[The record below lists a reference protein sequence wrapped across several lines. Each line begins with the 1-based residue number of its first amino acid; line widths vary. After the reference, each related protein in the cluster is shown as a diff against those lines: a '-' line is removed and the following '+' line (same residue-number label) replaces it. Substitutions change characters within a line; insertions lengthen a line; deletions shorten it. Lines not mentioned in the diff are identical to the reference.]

1 MEEFLKNKAEE
12 LDMLISERERID
24 NKSRKTAKDKADLVA
39 ISELIDELSEQL
51 NQNEVIDASKELS
64 DWNKER
70 DYLDNK
76 QKRTKRDRSDIK
88 EINEILKSLSDKLKE
103 ISSRKEIEDYNRD
116 KNLSQNKIDELK
128 RQKEVLD
135 NLGSTLDK
143 EAYQVAIDKIDEKI
157 EKEAQILSYNERII
171 STYNLLKE
179 NNNKLNLILE
189 LEEKEKEQE
198 LYKSKLPSSLL
209 DNKEEILKYEQ
220 SVASDKNEEKRL
232 QTYIDELKQLQDE
245 RRSRY
250 DLNEVERIQN
260 EINSVNKHLLP
271 LQERVT
277 LNEMIISDYRS
288 LVKVDTEIS
297 MLSSKVPTDETKES
311 ISIVIENCKRILPE
325 NLQKSAVNASVVDL
339 KSEVAD
345 EVKALDDKSIELEG
359 KKTEESV
366 KFESKETPKS
376 EDINIE
382 KIVDEIVDEKSTD
395 HEKLPEKEA
404 VEETSDKDKE
414 NSEKEEID
422 ARLKS
427 IFSSLDTATA
437 DEENTL
443 NEEEEKKDVEV
454 ETTSKVEEE
463 KPAVKLKS
471 SEYEEIPP
479 KKNNGFYNVENGMTV
494 YSGPEISAKD
504 SSLRNKEN
512 KDSEEKKV
520 TGIRKAFKDIKSML
534 RSKKA
539 KVATKLVLLSVG
551 VIGVGI
557 IGNNKNTSKTNAG
570 DPDAIVIYDDVV
582 DNYVN
587 DFDDNLDDSLSDNEG
602 IEILD
607 ENNIEELDNNQELN
621 DNVEQEDI
629 EVIEPVYLDED
640 MEVDYVDGNEVASD
654 IDTLTSDEK
663 SYIVGADGL
672 ISENETGEFVYDDSL
687 DEDEVNSYIIGNN
700 GLVDEKSADA
710 VNDEDK
716 NVMDTISAL
725 KNLSSSLKNND
736 SDKTRDIL
744 KEAFYNSNLAQNM
757 AFDEYSADDKIFSGI
772 REENYDYWTDE
783 PLTFVKDPN
792 GLGTDAY
799 LIKQADENGN
809 LVGMGFT
816 DEETMNN
823 YEEALRNSMEQYTNG
838 RSR

>member
-1 MEEFLKNKAEE
+1 M
-12 LDMLISERERID
+12 
-24 NKSRKTAKDKADLVA
+24 
-39 ISELIDELSEQL
+39 
-51 NQNEVIDASKELS
+51 
-64 DWNKER
+64 
-70 DYLDNK
+70 
-76 QKRTKRDRSDIK
+76 
-88 EINEILKSLSDKLKE
+88 
-103 ISSRKEIEDYNRD
+103 
-116 KNLSQNKIDELK
+116 
-128 RQKEVLD
+128 
-135 NLGSTLDK
+135 
-143 EAYQVAIDKIDEKI
+143 
-157 EKEAQILSYNERII
+157 
-171 STYNLLKE
+171 
-179 NNNKLNLILE
+179 
-189 LEEKEKEQE
+189 
-198 LYKSKLPSSLL
+198 
-209 DNKEEILKYEQ
+209 
-220 SVASDKNEEKRL
+220 
-232 QTYIDELKQLQDE
+232 
-245 RRSRY
+245 
-250 DLNEVERIQN
+250 
-260 EINSVNKHLLP
+260 
-271 LQERVT
+271 
-277 LNEMIISDYRS
+277 
-288 LVKVDTEIS
+288 
-297 MLSSKVPTDETKES
+297 
-311 ISIVIENCKRILPE
+311 
-325 NLQKSAVNASVVDL
+325 DL

-443 NEEEEKKDVEV
+443 NEE
-454 ETTSKVEEE
+454 
-463 KPAVKLKS
+463 
-471 SEYEEIPP
+471 
-479 KKNNGFYNVENGMTV
+479 
-494 YSGPEISAKD
+494 
-504 SSLRNKEN
+504 
-512 KDSEEKKV
+512 EEKKV

-757 AFDEYSADDKIFSGI
+757 AFDEKSADDKIFSGI

-783 PLTFVKDPN
+783 PLTFVKDLN